1 MNKKYNIKY
10 NAIPEQNLRF
20 ANQLTVHQWNE
31 IINILR
37 IQTNLSSEY
46 IEKLHR
52 WLIGTNVNS
61 TLPGPSEPEYG
72 GNISEY
78 DGIIDYIFNYLNLN
92 NKLIAANNAALNTF
106 INETYNTH
114 VSAFEAH
121 KAEFA
126 AFETVYN
133 NHVRDFNTHTAEFAS
148 HVEEF
153 RTHVIAYNS
162 LETRVTNTE
171 SAISD
176 LDTRLDTA
184 ENTINKLPDTYVP
197 KDWSNYET
205 HDQYVD
211 ENAKFIIKID
221 GKEYTTT
228 MKYLKDIFL
237 EHTESH
243 YRGNFTSYESLIST
257 TFEPQLVAGD
267 YVFVSEDSKDPNFV
281 TKVLVMY
288 IWDDTKRI
296 WTSSGTGQYASY
308 ASLTKLKQDL
318 SSGATTV
325 GTAMSAHQYID
336 AEGNTKNIS
345 ETFEENTVSLTVSTD
360 PYEDTEHTMRGVEI
374 NGDKFNIPSADIAL
388 RDFVSPSTTKQ
399 LKEILV
405 NGIAWKVSP
414 DINLDDL
421 PSSGITD
428 VEQLPNPNWQGTPV
442 PGGGLVEKLY
452 FNTNLSINEVNAII
466 DSLQFT
472 TSDFLPYPAV
482 VVAVPYDLVKSVA
495 VIRLTDP
502 GDPSKHARFIVCV
515 SPTESIESEEWDTI
529 YRYSDIPGLEN
540 YTGWTTYTELELN
553 YTSILNLAAAELG
566 YVNQNEQLAKLISI
580 TPHIPPETPEEN
592 TLYRTN
598 INNKPVLHYFKNNKY
613 YKLSQSENIVDI
625 QELPKSTWQGN
636 AIPPVGQHVHT
647 VYLNKK
653 ASVDEVC
660 KILAQVPT
668 SDSGTYAPLYY
679 SGNAGIVL
687 APSGMIMIDVTG
699 ILEGVDFEYMYTVF
713 VSPTLAELI
722 GCEPGWQD
730 CPDYFVFNITNT
742 VSPNDANTGV
752 YNDLLSGILSI
763 SDNFIKVEP
772 DVDEQSL
779 YRVAIPGNI
788 IGGFELPYDGKISFL
803 DLHFNLDFNVED
815 TIECLK
821 SLTYYMDTDPGVNA
835 TIKDY
840 IALAISDGID
850 TIPTIVI
857 KYHIDYDLY
866 TIEFLGEIIF
876 ASADNTTLS
885 VKKGWN
891 KEAYESV
898 KREILGLLGD
908 TKFDVVTG
916 SILQNYGVP
925 FQNHLI
931 TDIICVAPFK
941 YDSINYDYY
950 YYKDSKWHKLIPDY
964 PISSVKPTA
973 RIEYRDVSNNPE
985 YAAYLP
991 DLEADRVET
1000 GKDYLAIRDFICTIT
1015 IPLDD
1020 RLASIIKKEG
1030 AYLYLYK
1037 RTTRKYRNGSKGW
1050 KHPKQGNYGT
1060 GSKSCLDGFKKTVND
1075 FGITESEEYIV
1086 QTEIPVE
1093 VIMING
1099 KPFIKYE
1106 CSLIHE
1112 VAKKTAFT
1120 YYVEDDQEPFGISL
1134 SRFDVILNTDTW
1146 RLCLE
1151 STDIMNKNLIVLGTK
1166 ARSLDIRYSLVVPGL
1181 GESLHSDTIRL
1192 VYNSDESNK
1201 RFKVVP
1207 YIS

>member
-61 TLPGPSEPEYG
+61 TLPEPSEPEYG

-106 INETYNTH
+106 INDTYNTH
-114 VSAFEAH
+114 VEAFEEH
-121 KAEFA
+121 KAEFVN
-126 AFETVYN
+126 FKTVYY
-133 NHVRDFNTHTAEFAS
+133 NHVRAFEAHTAEFAE
-148 HVEEF
+148 HVADF
-153 RTHVIAYNS
+153 DTHVVAYNS

-176 LDTRLDTA
+176 LDRRLGTA
-184 ENTINKLPDTYVP
+184 ENTIDKLPDTYVP

-211 ENAKFIIKID
+211 EDAKFIIKID

-228 MKYLKDIFL
+228 MKYLKDVFL

-267 YVFVSEDSKDPNFV
+267 YAFVSEDSKDPNFA

-325 GTAMSAHQYID
+325 GSAMTAQQYVD
-336 AEGNTKNIS
+336 AEGNVKNIS

-360 PYEDTEHTMRGVEI
+360 PYEDTEYTMRGVEI

-399 LKEILV
+399 LKEIIV
-405 NGIAWKVSP
+405 NGKAWKISS
-414 DINLDDL
+414 DINLEDL
-421 PSSGITD
+421 PSSAITD

-442 PGGGLVEKLY
+442 PNTGLVEKVY
-452 FNTNLSINEVNAII
+452 FNTNLSIEEVNAIL
-466 DSLQFT
+466 DTLVYT
-472 TSDFLPYPAV
+472 TSEIFPLPCAIAV
-482 VVAVPYDLVKSVA
+482 VDADISKGIGLYRWPHNDYPDLCEYSIFQLVTSDAGPVMNQIYHYDN
-495 VIRLTDP
+495 
-502 GDPSKHARFIVCV
+502 
-515 SPTESIESEEWDTI
+515 
-529 YRYSDIPGLEN
+529 IPGEED
-540 YTGWTTYTELELN
+540 YSGWTTYTELDLN
-553 YTSILNLAAAELG
+553 IVNILSIATVEGG
-566 YVNQNEQLAKLISI
+566 YVDQNEQLAKLISI

-598 INNKPVLHYFKNNKY
+598 INNKPVLQYFKNNKY
-613 YKLSQSENIVDI
+613 HKLSQSENIVDV
-625 QELPKSTWQGN
+625 QELPKSTWQGS
-636 AIPPVGQHVHT
+636 AIPPVGQPVHT

-668 SDSGTYAPLYY
+668 SDSGTYTPLYY
-679 SGNAGIVL
+679 SVDTSIVL
-687 APSGMIMIDVTG
+687 APSGLIMIDMTG
-699 ILEGVDFEYMYTVF
+699 IMGGIDFEYMYTVF
-713 VSPTLAELI
+713 VGPAYAEVM
-722 GCEPGWQD
+722 GCEPGWQN

-742 VSPNDANTGV
+742 VSPHDANTGI

-788 IGGFELPYDGKISFL
+788 IGGSELPYNGKISFL

-815 TIECLK
+815 TIERLT
-821 SLTYYMDTDPGVNA
+821 SLTYYMDTDPEVNA

-840 IALAISDGID
+840 IALAISDGTN
-850 TIPTIVI
+850 TIPAIVI

-866 TIEFLGEIIF
+866 TITLLDNIIF

-898 KREILGLLGD
+898 KREVLMLLGD

-916 SILQNYGVP
+916 SILQDYGIP

-931 TDIICVAPFK
+931 TDIICVAPFQ

-950 YYKDSKWHKLIPDY
+950 YYKDSKWHKIIPDY
-964 PISSVKPTA
+964 PISSVKPTV

-985 YAAYLP
+985 YASYLP
-991 DLEADRVET
+991 DLEEDRVET
-1000 GKDYLAIRDFICTIT
+1000 GNDYLAIRDFICTIT

-1020 RLASIIKKEG
+1020 KLASIIKKEG

-1037 RTTRKYRNGSKGW
+1037 RTMRKYRSGSKGW

-1060 GSKSCLDGFKKTVND
+1060 GSKSCLDGFKKTVNNYRL
-1075 FGITESEEYIV
+1075 TEDENYIV
-1086 QTEIPVE
+1086 QTEIPLQV
-1093 VIMING
+1093 VMINN
-1099 KPFIKYE
+1099 KPCIKYE
-1106 CSLIHE
+1106 CSLIRE
-1112 VAKKTAFT
+1112 VAQKTAFT
-1120 YYVEDDQEPFGISL
+1120 YDVDDNQDPFGISL
-1134 SRFDVILNTDTW
+1134 SRFSVVLNTNTW
-1146 RLCLE
+1146 RLLLE
-1151 STDIMNKNLIVLGTK
+1151 GDEVTSKNIIVLGTK
-1166 ARSLDIRYSLVVPGL
+1166 SRSLDIRYSLVVPGL

-1192 VYNSDESNK
+1192 IYTSNDTK
-1201 RFKVVP
+1201 TRFRVIP